1 MSDFYKYFKENM
13 EALGLTAPP
22 ESLFGTQQLAIST
35 IGTIVAFI
43 DKFGTKVTVMEMA
56 SAGTRLEQLTLL
68 VALGAS
74 YYAGAAIGSL
84 AVATG
89 RTISGGTSLSSQ
101 EKFTV
106 NSVPK
111 PFIKDRISSSR
122 AAPFMATK
130 RRQKYLACFQ
140 TISMRLSSG
149 L

>member
-68 VALGAS
+68 GTLGAS

-89 RTISGGTSLSSQ
+89 RTISGGTSLADVLFEASKWGFDRPWLTSL
-101 EKFTV
+101 FHRRPGIYDP
-106 NSVPK
+106 SVSG
-111 PFIKDRISSSR
+111 R
-122 AAPFMATK
+122 
-130 RRQKYLACFQ
+130 KYYKLYENFK
-140 TISMRLSSG
+140 
-149 L
+149 